1 MLSHLSVK
9 NYALIE
15 ELEIDFLKGFS
26 VVTGETGSGKSI
38 MLGALGL
45 ILGQRA
51 DLRALRD
58 PNVKC
63 VVEGTFELSKDL
75 FLPFFVEHDIDFD
88 RQSIIRRE
96 ITPSGRSRAFVND
109 TPVVLPVLKE
119 LGTLLIDIHSQHQTL
134 LLNKSSF
141 QFDVL
146 DASSKASKIKGDYL
160 QEFHAY
166 KFLHNKL
173 QRLVESER
181 KANADKDFI
190 IFQLKDFE
198 GLDLEGL
205 TESDIEEELSLLSN
219 AEDVINLSI
228 QVADELNGN
237 NSVIGNLM
245 NAEQVLL
252 KLLVYNKGYT
262 DLLDRVKSTIIEITD
277 IDEEVSR
284 KVASIDVNEN
294 RLIELTELFDV
305 VNRLQRKHNVTTVEE
320 LIKVK
325 EDFTVRVSAVKNL
338 SEEIELLNNEL
349 NRRLLAVKE
358 KGKLL
363 SDKRLKGVSSLQ
375 SEVKNYLSEM
385 AMPHAELKV
394 ELTPNENP
402 SEYGLESIDFL
413 VRTNKGSS
421 FEPLKKVASGGELS
435 RIMLAIKSILSVN
448 GNLPAIIFDEID
460 TGVSGEV
467 ANNMGS
473 IMKKMANHLQV
484 ISITHLPQ
492 IASKGKQHYKVFKE
506 TKEDTAITKITQLN
520 KDERLVEIAQIL
532 SGENPSQAAID
543 NARELLN

>member
-45 ILGQRA
+45 ILGERA
-51 DLRALRD
+51 DLKALIN
-58 PNVKC
+58 PNIKC
-63 VVEGTFELSKDL
+63 IIEGTFELSKDL
-75 FLPFFVEHDIDFD
+75 FLPFFERNDIDFEK
-88 RQSIIRRE
+88 QSIIRRE
-96 ITPSGRSRAFVND
+96 ITPSGKSRAFVND

-119 LGTLLIDIHSQHQTL
+119 LGTSLIDIHSQHQTL

-146 DASSKASKIKGDYL
+146 DASIKASNIKGDYL
-160 QEFHAY
+160 QAFHTY
-166 KFLHNKL
+166 KSLHNKL
-173 QRLVESER
+173 QHLIESER

-198 GLDLEGL
+198 GLDLESL
-205 TESDIEEELSLLSN
+205 SESDIEEELSLLSN
-219 AEDVINLSI
+219 SEEVINLSS
-228 QVADELNGN
+228 QVADELSGN

-252 KLLVYNKGYT
+252 KLSAYNKGYT
-262 DLLDRVKSTIIEITD
+262 DLLDRVKSAIIEITD

-284 KVASIDVNEN
+284 KLASIDVNVN
-294 RLIELTELFDV
+294 RLTELTELFDII
-305 VNRLQRKHNVTTVEE
+305 NRLQRKYNVTSVEE

-325 EDFTVRVSAVKNL
+325 EDFTLRISAVTNL
-338 SEEIELLNNEL
+338 SDEIESLNGEL
-349 NRRLLAVKE
+349 NEKLLTIKE

-363 SDKRLKGVSSLQ
+363 SDKRQKGVSSFQ
-375 SEVKNYLSEM
+375 SDVKNYLSKM
-385 AMPHAELKV
+385 AMPYAELKV

-402 SEYGLESIDFL
+402 SEFGLESIEFL

-421 FEPLKKVASGGELS
+421 FEPLKKVVSGGELS
-435 RIMLAIKSILSVN
+435 RIMLSIKSILSVS
-448 GNLPAIIFDEID
+448 GNLPTIIFDEID

-467 ANNMGS
+467 ANNMGG

-506 TKEDTAITKITQLN
+506 TKEDAAITKITKLN
-520 KDERLVEIAQIL
+520 RDERLVEIAQML

>member
-26 VVTGETGSGKSI
+26 VITGETGSGKSI

-45 ILGQRA
+45 ILGERA
-51 DLRALRD
+51 DLKALRD
-58 PNVKC
+58 PSVKC
-63 VVEGTFELSKDL
+63 VIEGTFELSKDL
-75 FLPFFVEHDIDFD
+75 FMSFFVENDIDFD

-96 ITPSGRSRAFVND
+96 ITPSGKSRAFVND

-119 LGTLLIDIHSQHQTL
+119 LGTSLIDIHSQHQTL

-146 DASSKASKIKGDYL
+146 DASSKSSNIKGGYL
-160 QEFHAY
+160 KEFRAY
-166 KFLHNKL
+166 KSLYNKL
-173 QRLVESER
+173 QRLIESER

-198 GLDLEGL
+198 GLDLESL
-205 TESDIEEELSLLSN
+205 SESDIEEELSLLSN
-219 AEDVINLSI
+219 AEEVINLSS

-252 KLLVYNKGYT
+252 KLSTYNKGYT
-262 DLLDRVKSTIIEITD
+262 DLLDRVKSAIIEITD

-305 VNRLQRKHNVTTVEE
+305 VNRLQRKHNVATVEE

-325 EDFTVRVSAVKNL
+325 EDFTFRVSAVTNL

-349 NRRLLAVKE
+349 NRKLLAVKE

-363 SDKRLKGVSSLQ
+363 SDKRHKGVSSLQ
-375 SEVKNYLSEM
+375 SELKNYLSEM

-402 SEYGLESIDFL
+402 SESGLESIEFL

-506 TKEDTAITKITQLN
+506 TKGDTTITKITQLN
-520 KDERLVEIAQIL
+520 RDERLLEIAQIL
-532 SGENPSQAAID
+532 SGENPSKAAID
-543 NARELLN
+543 NAKELLN

>member
-1 MLSHLSVK
+1 VLSHLSVK

-26 VVTGETGSGKSI
+26 VITGETGSGKSI

-45 ILGQRA
+45 ILGERA
-51 DLRALRD
+51 DLKALRNPD
-58 PNVKC
+58 VKC
-63 VVEGTFELSKDL
+63 VIEGTFELSKDL
-75 FLPFFVEHDIDFD
+75 FLPFFLEYDIDFD

-96 ITPSGRSRAFVND
+96 ITPSGKSRAFIND

-119 LGTLLIDIHSQHQTL
+119 LGTSLIDIHSQHQTL

-146 DASSKASKIKGDYL
+146 DASSKASGIKGDYL
-160 QEFHAY
+160 HSFYAY
-166 KFLHNKL
+166 KSLANKL
-173 QRLVESER
+173 KYLIESER
-181 KANADKDFI
+181 QANSDRDFI
-190 IFQLKDFE
+190 LFQLKDFE
-198 GLDLEGL
+198 GLDLESL
-205 TESDIEEELSLLSN
+205 SESDIEEELSILSN
-219 AEDVINLSI
+219 AEEVINLST
-228 QVADELNGN
+228 QVAHELNGN
-237 NSVIGNLM
+237 NSVVENLM
-245 NAEQVLL
+245 NAEQALL
-252 KLLVYNKGYT
+252 KLSVYNKGYT
-262 DLLDRVKSTIIEITD
+262 DLLDRVNSAIIEITD

-284 KVASIDVNEN
+284 KLASIDVNVN
-294 RLIELTELFDV
+294 RLTELTELFDII
-305 VNRLQRKHNVTTVEE
+305 NRLQRKYNVTSVGE

-325 EDFTVRVSAVKNL
+325 EDFTLRISAVTNL
-338 SEEIELLNNEL
+338 SDEIKSLNSEL
-349 NRRLLAVKE
+349 NKKLLTIKE

-363 SDKRLKGVSSLQ
+363 SDKRQSGVSSFQ
-375 SEVKNYLSEM
+375 SDVKNYLSKM
-385 AMPHAELKV
+385 AMPYAELKV

-402 SEYGLESIDFL
+402 SEFGLESIDFL

-421 FEPLKKVASGGELS
+421 FEPLKKVVSGGELS
-435 RIMLAIKSILSVN
+435 RIMLSIKSILSVS
-448 GNLPAIIFDEID
+448 GNLPTIIFDEID

-484 ISITHLPQ
+484 IDITHLPQ

-506 TKEDTAITKITQLN
+506 TKDDSAITKITQLN
-520 KDERLVEIAQIL
+520 RDERLVEIAQML

>member
-1 MLSHLSVK
+1 MLGHLSVK

-45 ILGQRA
+45 ILGERA
-51 DLRALRD
+51 DLKALRD

-63 VVEGTFELSKDL
+63 VIEGTFELSKDL

-96 ITPSGRSRAFVND
+96 ITPSGKSRAFVND

-119 LGTLLIDIHSQHQTL
+119 LGTSLIDIHSQHQTL

-146 DASSKASKIKGDYL
+146 DASSKSSNIKGDYL
-160 QEFHAY
+160 KEFHAY
-166 KFLHNKL
+166 KSLYNKL
-173 QRLVESER
+173 QRLIESER

-198 GLDLEGL
+198 GLDLESL
-205 TESDIEEELSLLSN
+205 SESDIEVELSLLSN
-219 AEDVINLSI
+219 AEEVINLSS

-252 KLLVYNKGYT
+252 KLSTYNKGYT
-262 DLLDRVKSTIIEITD
+262 DLLDRVKSAIIEITD

-305 VNRLQRKHNVTTVEE
+305 VNRLQRKHNVATVEE

-325 EDFTVRVSAVKNL
+325 EDFTFRVSAVTNL

-349 NRRLLAVKE
+349 NRKLLAVKE

-363 SDKRLKGVSSLQ
+363 SDKRHKGVSSLQ
-375 SEVKNYLSEM
+375 SELKIYLSEM

-402 SEYGLESIDFL
+402 SESGLESIEFL

-506 TKEDTAITKITQLN
+506 TKGDTTITKITQLN
-520 KDERLVEIAQIL
+520 RDERLLEIAQIL
-532 SGENPSQAAID
+532 SGENPSKAAID
-543 NARELLN
+543 NAKELLN

>member
-15 ELEIDFLKGFS
+15 ELEIDFSKGFS

-45 ILGQRA
+45 ILGERA
-51 DLRALRD
+51 DSKALRNAD
-58 PNVKC
+58 VKC
-63 VVEGTFELSKDL
+63 IIEGTFELPEKL
-75 FLPFFVEHDIDFD
+75 FAPFFDKNDIDFD
-88 RQSIIRRE
+88 QQTIIRRE
-96 ITPSGRSRAFVND
+96 ITPSGKSRAFVND

-119 LGTLLIDIHSQHQTL
+119 LGTSLIDIHSQHQTL
-134 LLNKSSF
+134 LLNKNSF

-146 DASSKASKIKGDYL
+146 DASSQVSTIKGDYI
-160 QEFHAY
+160 QAFHGY
-166 KFLHNKL
+166 KSLDKKL
-173 QRLVESER
+173 KQLIKSEQQ
-181 KANADKDFI
+181 ANSDKDFI
-190 IFQLKDFE
+190 TFQLKDFE
-198 GLDLEGL
+198 GVALEGL
-205 TESDIEEELSLLSN
+205 NESDIEDELSLLSN
-219 AEDVINLSI
+219 AGEVINLSSQI
-228 QVADELNGN
+228 TDELNGN
-237 NSVIGNLM
+237 NSVVGNLM
-245 NAEQVLL
+245 NVEQALL
-252 KLLVYNKGYT
+252 KLSEYNKGYT
-262 DLLDRVKSTIIEITD
+262 DLLNRVKSAIIEISD

-294 RLIELTELFDV
+294 RLAELTALFDV
-305 VNRLQRKHNVTTVEE
+305 VNSLQRKHNVTTVEE
-320 LIKVK
+320 LIRVK
-325 EDFTVRVSAVKNL
+325 EDFTLRISTVTNL
-338 SEEIELLNNEL
+338 SDEIELLNNEL
-349 NRRLLAVKE
+349 NKKLLTVRE

-363 SDKRLKGVSSLQ
+363 SDKRQKGVSSLQ

-385 AMPHAELKV
+385 AMPHADLKV
-394 ELTPNENP
+394 ELTPIENP
-402 SEYGLESIDFL
+402 SEFGFESIEFL

-421 FEPLKKVASGGELS
+421 FESLKKVASGGELS

-473 IMKKMANHLQV
+473 IMRKMANHLQV

-506 TKEDTAITKITQLN
+506 TKEDTTITKITHLN
-520 KDERLVEIAQIL
+520 RDERLVEIAQML
-532 SGENPSQAAID
+532 SGENPSQAAIN

>member
-15 ELEIDFLKGFS
+15 ELEIDFSKGFS

-45 ILGQRA
+45 ILGERA
-51 DLRALRD
+51 DLKALRD

-63 VVEGTFELSKDL
+63 VIEGTFELSKDL

-96 ITPSGRSRAFVND
+96 ITPGGKSRAFVND

-119 LGTLLIDIHSQHQTL
+119 LGTSLIDIHSQHQTL

-146 DASSKASKIKGDYL
+146 DASSKASNIKGDYIK
-160 QEFHAY
+160 EFHAY
-166 KFLHNKL
+166 KSLHNKL
-173 QRLVESER
+173 QHLIESER

-198 GLDLEGL
+198 GLDLESL
-205 TESDIEEELSLLSN
+205 SDSDIEEELSLLSN
-219 AEDVINLSI
+219 AEEVINLSSQI
-228 QVADELNGN
+228 ANELNGN
-237 NSVIGNLM
+237 NSVVGNLI

-252 KLLVYNKGYT
+252 KLSTYNKSYT
-262 DLLDRVKSTIIEITD
+262 DLLDRVKSAIIEITD

-305 VNRLQRKHNVTTVEE
+305 VNRLQRKHNVATVEE

-325 EDFTVRVSAVKNL
+325 EDFTFRVAAVTNL

-349 NRRLLAVKE
+349 NRKLLAVKE

-363 SDKRLKGVSSLQ
+363 SDKRQKGVSSLQ
-375 SEVKNYLSEM
+375 SELKNYLSEM

-402 SEYGLESIDFL
+402 SESGLESIEFL

-506 TKEDTAITKITQLN
+506 TKGDTTITKITQLN
-520 KDERLVEIAQIL
+520 RDERLVEIAQIL
-532 SGENPSQAAID
+532 SGENPSKAAID
-543 NARELLN
+543 NAKELLN

>member
-45 ILGQRA
+45 ILGERA
-51 DLRALRD
+51 DLKALRD

-63 VVEGTFELSKDL
+63 VIEGTFELSKDL

-96 ITPSGRSRAFVND
+96 ITPSGKSRAFVND

-119 LGTLLIDIHSQHQTL
+119 LGTSLIDIHSQHQTL

-146 DASSKASKIKGDYL
+146 DASSEASNIKGDYI
-160 QEFHAY
+160 QAFYAY
-166 KFLHNKL
+166 KSLDNKL
-173 QRLVESER
+173 KHLIESER
-181 KANADKDFI
+181 QANSDKDFI

-198 GLDLEGL
+198 GVDLESL
-205 TESDIEEELSLLSN
+205 SESDIEEELSLLSN
-219 AEDVINLSI
+219 AEEVINLSS

-237 NSVIGNLM
+237 NSVVGNLM

-252 KLLVYNKGYT
+252 KLLAYNKGYT
-262 DLLDRVKSTIIEITD
+262 DLLDRVKSAIIEITD

-294 RLIELTELFDV
+294 RLAELTELFDV
-305 VNRLQRKHNVTTVEE
+305 VNRLQRKYNVTTVEE

-325 EDFTVRVSAVKNL
+325 EDFTLRISAVTNL
-338 SEEIELLNNEL
+338 SDEIELLNNEL
-349 NRRLLAVKE
+349 NKKLLAVKE
-358 KGKLL
+358 KGALL
-363 SDKRLKGVSSLQ
+363 SDKRQKGVSSLQ

-402 SEYGLESIDFL
+402 SEYGLESIEFL

-506 TKEDTAITKITQLN
+506 TKEDTTITKITQLN

>member
-15 ELEIDFLKGFS
+15 ELEIDFLKGFT

-45 ILGQRA
+45 ILGERV
-51 DLRALRD
+51 DLKALRD

-63 VVEGTFELSKDL
+63 VIEGTFELSKDL

-96 ITPSGRSRAFVND
+96 IAPSGKSRAFVND

-119 LGTLLIDIHSQHQTL
+119 LGTSLIDIHSQHQTL

-166 KFLHNKL
+166 KSLHNKL
-173 QRLVESER
+173 QSLIESER
-181 KANADKDFI
+181 KANADKEFI

-198 GLDLEGL
+198 GLGLESL
-205 TESDIEEELSLLSN
+205 SESDIEEELSLLSN
-219 AEDVINLSI
+219 SEEVINLSN

-237 NSVIGNLM
+237 NSVVGNLM

-252 KLLVYNKGYT
+252 KLSGYNKGYT
-262 DLLDRVKSTIIEITD
+262 DLLDRVKSAIIEITD

-294 RLIELTELFDV
+294 RLTELTELFDV
-305 VNRLQRKHNVTTVEE
+305 VNRLQRKHNVATVEE

-349 NRRLLAVKE
+349 NRKLLAVKE
-358 KGKLL
+358 KGQLL
-363 SDKRLKGVSSLQ
+363 SDKRQKGVSSLQ

-394 ELTPNENP
+394 ELTPNETP
-402 SEYGLESIDFL
+402 SEYGLESIEFL

-448 GNLPAIIFDEID
+448 GNLPTIIFDEID

-506 TKEDTAITKITQLN
+506 TKEDTTITKITQLN
-520 KDERLVEIAQIL
+520 RDDRLVEIAQML

>member
-1 MLSHLSVK
+1 VLSHLSVK

-15 ELEIDFLKGFS
+15 ELEIDFSKGFS

-45 ILGQRA
+45 ILGERA
-51 DLRALRD
+51 DLKALRD

-63 VVEGTFELSKDL
+63 VIEGTFELSKDL

-96 ITPSGRSRAFVND
+96 ITPGGKSRAFVND

-119 LGTLLIDIHSQHQTL
+119 LGTSLIDIHSQHQTL

-146 DASSKASKIKGDYL
+146 DASSKASNIKGDYIK
-160 QEFHAY
+160 EFHAY
-166 KFLHNKL
+166 KSLHNKL
-173 QRLVESER
+173 QHLIESER

-198 GLDLEGL
+198 GLDLESL
-205 TESDIEEELSLLSN
+205 SDSDIEEELSLLSN
-219 AEDVINLSI
+219 AEEVINLSSQI
-228 QVADELNGN
+228 ANELNGN
-237 NSVIGNLM
+237 NSVVGNLI

-252 KLLVYNKGYT
+252 KLSTYNKSYT
-262 DLLDRVKSTIIEITD
+262 DLLDRVKSAIIEITD

-305 VNRLQRKHNVTTVEE
+305 VNRLQRKHNVATVEE

-325 EDFTVRVSAVKNL
+325 EDFTFRVAAVTNL

-349 NRRLLAVKE
+349 NRKLLAVKE

-363 SDKRLKGVSSLQ
+363 SDKRQKGVSSLQ
-375 SEVKNYLSEM
+375 SELKNYLSEM

-402 SEYGLESIDFL
+402 SESGLESIEFL

-506 TKEDTAITKITQLN
+506 TKGDTTITKITQLN
-520 KDERLVEIAQIL
+520 RDERLVEIAQIL
-532 SGENPSQAAID
+532 SGENPSKAAID
-543 NARELLN
+543 NAKELLN

>member
-15 ELEIDFLKGFS
+15 ELEIDFSKGFS

-45 ILGQRA
+45 ILGERA
-51 DLRALRD
+51 DLKALRN

-63 VVEGTFELSKDL
+63 IIEGTFELSKDI
-75 FLPFFVEHDIDFD
+75 FSPFFERNDIDFEK
-88 RQSIIRRE
+88 QSIIRRE
-96 ITPSGRSRAFVND
+96 ITPSGKSRAFVND

-119 LGTLLIDIHSQHQTL
+119 LGMSLIDIHSQHQTL

-146 DASSKASKIKGDYL
+146 DASSEASNIKGDYL
-160 QEFHAY
+160 LAFHAY
-166 KFLHNKL
+166 KSLHKKL
-173 QRLVESER
+173 QRLIESER
-181 KANADKDFI
+181 KANADKDYI
-190 IFQLKDFE
+190 LFQLKDFE
-198 GLDLEGL
+198 GLDLEDL
-205 TESDIEEELSLLSN
+205 SESDIEEELSLLSN
-219 AEDVINLSI
+219 AEEVINLSSQI
-228 QVADELNGN
+228 ADELNGN
-237 NSVIGNLM
+237 NSVVGNLM
-245 NAEQVLL
+245 NAEQVLQ
-252 KLLVYNKGYT
+252 KLSAYNKGYI
-262 DLLDRVKSTIIEITD
+262 DLLDRVKSAIIEIND

-294 RLIELTELFDV
+294 RLAELTELFDV
-305 VNRLQRKHNVTTVEE
+305 VNRLQRKHNVITVEE

-325 EDFTVRVSAVKNL
+325 EDFTLRISAVTNL
-338 SEEIELLNNEL
+338 SEEIELLTKEL
-349 NRRLLAVKE
+349 NKNLLTVKE

-363 SDKRLKGVSSLQ
+363 SDRRHKGVFSLQ
-375 SEVKNYLSEM
+375 SSVKNYLSEM

-402 SEYGLESIDFL
+402 AEFGLESIEFL

-435 RIMLAIKSILSVN
+435 RIMLAIKSILCES

-473 IMKKMANHLQV
+473 IMKKMSNHLQV

-506 TKEDTAITKITQLN
+506 TKEDTTITKITQLN
-520 KDERLVEIAQIL
+520 RDERLVEIAQIL

-543 NARELLN
+543 NAKELLN

>member
-45 ILGQRA
+45 ILGERA
-51 DLRALRD
+51 DLKALRD

-63 VVEGTFELSKDL
+63 VIEGTFELSKDL

-96 ITPSGRSRAFVND
+96 ITPSGKSRAFVND

-119 LGTLLIDIHSQHQTL
+119 LGTSLIDIHSQHQTL

-146 DASSKASKIKGDYL
+146 DASSEASNIKGDYV
-160 QEFHAY
+160 QAFHAY
-166 KFLHNKL
+166 KSLDKKL
-173 QRLVESER
+173 QHLIESER
-181 KANADKDFI
+181 QAIADKDYLLFL
-190 IFQLKDFE
+190 LKDFE
-198 GLDLEGL
+198 GVDLVSL
-205 TESDIEEELSLLSN
+205 NESDIEEELSLLSN
-219 AEDVINLSI
+219 AEEVINLSS

-237 NSVIGNLM
+237 NSVVGNLM

-252 KLLVYNKGYT
+252 KLSAYNKGYT
-262 DLLDRVKSTIIEITD
+262 DLLDRVKSAIIEITD

-284 KVASIDVNEN
+284 KLASIDVNEN
-294 RLIELTELFDV
+294 RLAELTELFDV

-325 EDFTVRVSAVKNL
+325 EDFTFRVSAVTNL

-349 NRRLLAVKE
+349 NRKLLAVKE
-358 KGKLL
+358 KGELL
-363 SDKRLKGVSSLQ
+363 SDKRQKGVSSLQ

-394 ELTPNENP
+394 ELTPNEYP
-402 SEYGLESIDFL
+402 SEYGLESIEFL

-506 TKEDTAITKITQLN
+506 TKEDTTITKITQLN

>member
-15 ELEIDFLKGFS
+15 ELEIDFLKGFT
-26 VVTGETGSGKSI
+26 VITGETGSGKSI

-45 ILGQRA
+45 ILGERA
-51 DLRALRD
+51 DLKALRN
-58 PNVKC
+58 PSVKC
-63 VVEGTFELSKDL
+63 VIEGTFDLSKDL
-75 FLPFFVEHDIDFD
+75 FLPFFVEYDIDFD

-96 ITPSGRSRAFVND
+96 ITPSGKSRAFIND

-119 LGTLLIDIHSQHQTL
+119 LGISLIDIHSQHQTL

-146 DASSKASKIKGDYL
+146 DASSKASAIKGDYIHA
-160 QEFHAY
+160 FYAY
-166 KFLHNKL
+166 KSLANKL
-173 QRLVESER
+173 KSLIESER
-181 KANADKDFI
+181 QANADRDFI

-198 GLDLEGL
+198 GVGLDCLI
-205 TESDIEEELSLLSN
+205 ESDIEEELSMLSN
-219 AEDVINLSI
+219 AEEVTNLSN
-228 QVADELNGN
+228 QVAHELNGN
-237 NSVIGNLM
+237 NSVVGNLM
-245 NAEQVLL
+245 NAEQALL
-252 KLLVYNKGYT
+252 KLSAYNKGYA
-262 DLLDRVKSTIIEITD
+262 DLLDRVKSAIIEITD

-284 KVASIDVNEN
+284 KVASIDVNQN
-294 RLIELTELFDV
+294 RLTELTELFDV
-305 VNRLQRKHNVTTVEE
+305 INRLQRKYNVTTVEE

-325 EDFTVRVSAVKNL
+325 EDFTLRVSAVTNI
-338 SEEIELLNNEL
+338 SDEVQLLNSEL
-349 NRRLLAVKE
+349 NKKLLTIKE

-363 SDKRLKGVSSLQ
+363 SDKRQKGVSALQ
-375 SEVKNYLSEM
+375 CDVKNYLSEM

-394 ELTPNENP
+394 ELTPTENP
-402 SEYGLESIDFL
+402 SEFGLESIEFL

-448 GNLPAIIFDEID
+448 GNLPTIIFDEID

-506 TKEDTAITKITQLN
+506 TKEDTTITKITQLN
-520 KDERLVEIAQIL
+520 RDDRLVEIAQML

>member
-1 MLSHLSVK
+1 MLGHLSVK

-45 ILGQRA
+45 ILGERA
-51 DLRALRD
+51 DLKALRD

-63 VVEGTFELSKDL
+63 VIEGTFELSKDL
-75 FLPFFVEHDIDFD
+75 FLPFFVDHDIDFD

-96 ITPSGRSRAFVND
+96 IMPSGKSRAFVND
-109 TPVVLPVLKE
+109 TPVILPVLKE
-119 LGTLLIDIHSQHQTL
+119 LGTSLIDIHSQHQTL

-146 DASSKASKIKGDYL
+146 DASSKASNIKGDYHK
-160 QEFHAY
+160 EFHAY
-166 KFLHNKL
+166 KSLHNKL
-173 QRLVESER
+173 QRLIESER
-181 KANADKDFI
+181 KVNADKDFI

-198 GLDLEGL
+198 GLDLESL
-205 TESDIEEELSLLSN
+205 SESDIEEELSLLSN
-219 AEDVINLSI
+219 AEEVINLSS

-237 NSVIGNLM
+237 NSVVGNLM
-245 NAEQVLL
+245 NAEQLLL
-252 KLLVYNKGYT
+252 KLSTYNKGYK
-262 DLLDRVKSTIIEITD
+262 DLLGRVKSAIIEITD

-294 RLIELTELFDV
+294 RLIELTDLFDV
-305 VNRLQRKHNVTTVEE
+305 VNRLQRKHNVATVEE

-325 EDFTVRVSAVKNL
+325 EDFTFRVSAVTNL

-349 NRRLLAVKE
+349 NRRLLVVKE

-363 SDKRLKGVSSLQ
+363 SDKRQKGVSSLQ
-375 SEVKNYLSEM
+375 RELKNYLSEM

-394 ELTPNENP
+394 ELTPNEKP
-402 SEYGLESIDFL
+402 SESGLESIEFL

-435 RIMLAIKSILSVN
+435 RIMLAIKSILCVN

-506 TKEDTAITKITQLN
+506 TKGDATITKITQLN
-520 KDERLVEIAQIL
+520 RDERLVEIAQIL
-532 SGENPSQAAID
+532 SGENPSKAAMD
-543 NARELLN
+543 NAKELLN

>member
-26 VVTGETGSGKSI
+26 VITGETGSGKSI

-45 ILGQRA
+45 ILGERA
-51 DLRALRD
+51 DLKALRN

-63 VVEGTFELSKDL
+63 VIEGTFELSEDL
-75 FLPFFVEHDIDFD
+75 FMPFFVEHDIDFD

-96 ITPSGRSRAFVND
+96 ITPSGKSRAFIND

-119 LGTLLIDIHSQHQTL
+119 LGISLIDIHSQHQTL

-141 QFDVL
+141 QFDVF
-146 DASSKASKIKGDYL
+146 DASSKASAIKGGYL
-160 QEFHAY
+160 HAFYAY
-166 KFLHNKL
+166 KSLANKL
-173 QRLVESER
+173 EYLIESER
-181 KANADKDFI
+181 QANSDRDFI

-198 GLDLEGL
+198 GLDLESL
-205 TESDIEEELSLLSN
+205 SESHIEEELSMLSN
-219 AEDVINLSI
+219 AEEVINLST
-228 QVADELNGN
+228 QVSHELNGN
-237 NSVIGNLM
+237 NSVIENLM
-245 NAEQVLL
+245 NAEQALL
-252 KLLVYNKGYT
+252 KLSVYNKGYT
-262 DLLDRVKSTIIEITD
+262 DLLDRVKSAIIEITD

-284 KVASIDVNEN
+284 KLASIDVNVN
-294 RLIELTELFDV
+294 RLTELTELFDII
-305 VNRLQRKHNVTTVEE
+305 NRLQRKYNVTSVEE

-325 EDFTVRVSAVKNL
+325 EDFTLRISAVTNL
-338 SEEIELLNNEL
+338 SDEIESLNSEL
-349 NRRLLAVKE
+349 NKKLLTIKE

-363 SDKRLKGVSSLQ
+363 SDKRQKGVSSFQ
-375 SEVKNYLSEM
+375 SDVKNYLSKM
-385 AMPHAELKV
+385 AMPYAELKV

-402 SEYGLESIDFL
+402 SEFGLESIEFL

-421 FEPLKKVASGGELS
+421 FEPLKKVVSGGELS
-435 RIMLAIKSILSVN
+435 RIMLSIKSILSVS
-448 GNLPAIIFDEID
+448 GNLPTIIFDEID

-467 ANNMGS
+467 ANNMGG

-506 TKEDTAITKITQLN
+506 TKEHAAITKITKLN
-520 KDERLVEIAQIL
+520 RDERLVEIAQML

>member
-26 VVTGETGSGKSI
+26 VITGETGSGKSI

-45 ILGQRA
+45 ILGERA
-51 DLRALRD
+51 DLKALRD
-58 PNVKC
+58 PSVKC
-63 VVEGTFELSKDL
+63 VIEGTFELSKDL
-75 FLPFFVEHDIDFD
+75 FMSFFVENDIDFD

-96 ITPSGRSRAFVND
+96 ITPSGKSRAFVND

-119 LGTLLIDIHSQHQTL
+119 LGTSLIDIHSQHQTL

-146 DASSKASKIKGDYL
+146 DASSKSSNIKGDYL
-160 QEFHAY
+160 KEFHAY
-166 KFLHNKL
+166 KSLYNKL
-173 QRLVESER
+173 QRLIESER

-198 GLDLEGL
+198 GLDLESL
-205 TESDIEEELSLLSN
+205 SESDIEEELSLLSN
-219 AEDVINLSI
+219 AEEVINLSS

-252 KLLVYNKGYT
+252 KLSTYNKGYT
-262 DLLDRVKSTIIEITD
+262 DLLDRVKSAIVEITD

-284 KVASIDVNEN
+284 KVAYIDVNEN
-294 RLIELTELFDV
+294 RLAELSDLFDV
-305 VNRLQRKHNVTTVEE
+305 LNRLQRKHNVSTVEE

-325 EDFTVRVSAVKNL
+325 AGFTLRISAVTNL
-338 SEEIELLNNEL
+338 SDEIQLLHNEL
-349 NRRLLAVKE
+349 NKKLLAVKE

-363 SDKRLKGVSSLQ
+363 SDKRQKGVSSLQ

-402 SEYGLESIDFL
+402 SESGLESIEFL
-413 VRTNKGSS
+413 VRMNKGSS
-421 FEPLKKVASGGELS
+421 FDPLKKVASGGELS

-506 TKEDTAITKITQLN
+506 TKEDTTITKITQLN
-520 KDERLVEIAQIL
+520 RGDRLVEIAQML

>member
-38 MLGALGL
+38 MLGALSL
-45 ILGQRA
+45 ILGERA
-51 DLRALRD
+51 DLKALRD

-63 VVEGTFELSKDL
+63 VIEGTFELSKDL

-96 ITPSGRSRAFVND
+96 ITPSGKSRAFVND

-119 LGTLLIDIHSQHQTL
+119 LGTSLIDIHSQHQTL

-146 DASSKASKIKGDYL
+146 DASSEASNIKGDYI
-160 QEFHAY
+160 QAFYAY
-166 KFLHNKL
+166 KSLDNKL
-173 QRLVESER
+173 KHLIESER
-181 KANADKDFI
+181 QANSDKDFI

-198 GLDLEGL
+198 GVDLESL
-205 TESDIEEELSLLSN
+205 SESDIEEELSLLSN
-219 AEDVINLSI
+219 AEEVINLSS

-237 NSVIGNLM
+237 NSVVGNLM
-245 NAEQVLL
+245 NTEQVLL
-252 KLLVYNKGYT
+252 KLLAYNKGYT
-262 DLLDRVKSTIIEITD
+262 DLLDRVKSAIIEITD

-294 RLIELTELFDV
+294 RLAELTELFDV
-305 VNRLQRKHNVTTVEE
+305 VNRLQRKYNVTTVEE

-325 EDFTVRVSAVKNL
+325 EDFTLRISAVTNL
-338 SEEIELLNNEL
+338 SDEIELLNNEL
-349 NRRLLAVKE
+349 NKKLLAVKE
-358 KGKLL
+358 KGALL
-363 SDKRLKGVSSLQ
+363 SDKRQKGVSSLQ

-394 ELTPNENP
+394 ELIPNENP
-402 SEYGLESIDFL
+402 SEYGLESIEFL

-421 FEPLKKVASGGELS
+421 FEPLKKIASGGELS

-506 TKEDTAITKITQLN
+506 TKEDTTITKITQLN

>member
-1 MLSHLSVK
+1 VLSHLSVK

-45 ILGQRA
+45 ILGERA
-51 DLRALRD
+51 DLKALRD

-63 VVEGTFELSKDL
+63 VIEGTFELSKDL

-96 ITPSGRSRAFVND
+96 ITPSGKSRAFVND

-119 LGTLLIDIHSQHQTL
+119 LGTSLIDIHSQHQTL

-146 DASSKASKIKGDYL
+146 DASSEASNIKGDYV
-160 QEFHAY
+160 QAFHAY
-166 KFLHNKL
+166 KSLDKKL
-173 QRLVESER
+173 QHLIESER
-181 KANADKDFI
+181 QAIADKDYLLFL
-190 IFQLKDFE
+190 LKDFE
-198 GLDLEGL
+198 GVDLVSL
-205 TESDIEEELSLLSN
+205 NESDIEEELSLLSN
-219 AEDVINLSI
+219 AEEVINLSS

-237 NSVIGNLM
+237 NSVVGNLM

-252 KLLVYNKGYT
+252 KLSAYNKGYT
-262 DLLDRVKSTIIEITD
+262 DLLDRVKSAIIEITD

-284 KVASIDVNEN
+284 KLASIDVNEN
-294 RLIELTELFDV
+294 RLAELTELFDV

-325 EDFTVRVSAVKNL
+325 EDFTFRVSAVTNL

-349 NRRLLAVKE
+349 NRKLLAVKE
-358 KGKLL
+358 KGELL
-363 SDKRLKGVSSLQ
+363 SDKRQKGVSSLQ

-394 ELTPNENP
+394 ELTPNEYP
-402 SEYGLESIDFL
+402 SEYGLESIEFL

-506 TKEDTAITKITQLN
+506 TKEDTTITKITQLN

>member
-9 NYALIE
+9 NYALIK
-15 ELEIDFLKGFS
+15 ELEIDFLTGFS

-45 ILGQRA
+45 ILGERA
-51 DLRALRD
+51 DLKALRD

-63 VVEGTFELSKDL
+63 VIEGTFELSKDL
-75 FLPFFVEHDIDFD
+75 FMPFFVEHDIDFD

-96 ITPSGRSRAFVND
+96 ITPSGKSRAFVND

-119 LGTLLIDIHSQHQTL
+119 LGTSLIDIHSQHQTL

-141 QFDVL
+141 QFEVL
-146 DASSKASKIKGDYL
+146 DASSKSSNIKGDYL
-160 QEFHAY
+160 KEFRAY
-166 KFLHNKL
+166 KSLYNKL
-173 QRLVESER
+173 QRLIESER

-198 GLDLEGL
+198 GLDLESL
-205 TESDIEEELSLLSN
+205 SESDIEEELSLLSN
-219 AEDVINLSI
+219 AEEVINLSS

-252 KLLVYNKGYT
+252 KLSTYNKGYT
-262 DLLDRVKSTIIEITD
+262 DLLDRVKSAIVEITD

-284 KVASIDVNEN
+284 KVAYIDVNEN
-294 RLIELTELFDV
+294 RLAELSDLFDV
-305 VNRLQRKHNVTTVEE
+305 LNRLQRKHNVSTVEE

-325 EDFTVRVSAVKNL
+325 AGFTLRISAVTNL
-338 SEEIELLNNEL
+338 SDEIQLLHNEL
-349 NRRLLAVKE
+349 NKKLLAVKE

-363 SDKRLKGVSSLQ
+363 SDKRQKGVSSLQ

-402 SEYGLESIDFL
+402 SESGLESIEFL
-413 VRTNKGSS
+413 VRMNKGSS
-421 FEPLKKVASGGELS
+421 FDPLKKVASGGELS

-506 TKEDTAITKITQLN
+506 TKEDTTITKITQLN
-520 KDERLVEIAQIL
+520 RGDRLVEIAQML

>member
-1 MLSHLSVK
+1 
-9 NYALIE
+9 
-15 ELEIDFLKGFS
+15 
-26 VVTGETGSGKSI
+26 
-38 MLGALGL
+38 
-45 ILGQRA
+45 
-51 DLRALRD
+51 
-58 PNVKC
+58 
-63 VVEGTFELSKDL
+63 
-75 FLPFFVEHDIDFD
+75 
-88 RQSIIRRE
+88 
-96 ITPSGRSRAFVND
+96 
-109 TPVVLPVLKE
+109 
-119 LGTLLIDIHSQHQTL
+119 
-134 LLNKSSF
+134 
-141 QFDVL
+141 
-146 DASSKASKIKGDYL
+146 
-160 QEFHAY
+160 
-166 KFLHNKL
+166 
-173 QRLVESER
+173 
-181 KANADKDFI
+181 
-190 IFQLKDFE
+190 
-198 GLDLEGL
+198 
-205 TESDIEEELSLLSN
+205 
-219 AEDVINLSI
+219 
-228 QVADELNGN
+228 
-237 NSVIGNLM
+237 
-245 NAEQVLL
+245 
-252 KLLVYNKGYT
+252 YT

-460 TGVSGEV
+460 TGVSGE
-467 ANNMGS
+467 
-473 IMKKMANHLQV
+473 
-484 ISITHLPQ
+484 
-492 IASKGKQHYKVFKE
+492 
-506 TKEDTAITKITQLN
+506 
-520 KDERLVEIAQIL
+520 
-532 SGENPSQAAID
+532 
-543 NARELLN
+543 

>member
-26 VVTGETGSGKSI
+26 VVTGETGSGKSV

-45 ILGQRA
+45 ILGERA
-51 DLRALRD
+51 DLKALRD
-58 PNVKC
+58 PDVKC
-63 VVEGTFELSKDL
+63 VIEGTFELSKDL
-75 FLPFFVEHDIDFD
+75 FSSFFERNDIDFD
-88 RQSIIRRE
+88 KQSIIRRE
-96 ITPSGRSRAFVND
+96 ITPNGKSRAFVND
-109 TPVVLPVLKE
+109 TPVVLALLKE
-119 LGTLLIDIHSQHQTL
+119 LGTSLIDIHSQHQTL

-146 DASSKASKIKGDYL
+146 DASSKASNIKGDYL
-160 QEFHAY
+160 QAFHTY
-166 KFLHNKL
+166 KSLQNKL
-173 QRLVESER
+173 QRLIESER
-181 KANADKDFI
+181 KAIADKDYLL
-190 IFQLKDFE
+190 FQLKDFE
-198 GLDLEGL
+198 GLDLESL
-205 TESDIEEELSLLSN
+205 SESDIEEELSLLSN
-219 AEDVINLSI
+219 AEEVINLSS

-237 NSVIGNLM
+237 NSVVGNLM

-252 KLLVYNKGYT
+252 KLSTYNKGYT
-262 DLLDRVKSTIIEITD
+262 DLLDRVKSAIIEITD

-284 KVASIDVNEN
+284 KVASVDVNEN

-305 VNRLQRKHNVTTVEE
+305 VNRLQRKHNVATVEE

-325 EDFTVRVSAVKNL
+325 EDFTFRVSAVTNL

-349 NRRLLAVKE
+349 NRKLYAVKE
-358 KGKLL
+358 KGGLL
-363 SDKRLKGVSSLQ
+363 SDKRQKGVSSLQ

-402 SEYGLESIDFL
+402 SESGLESIEFL

-435 RIMLAIKSILSVN
+435 RIMLAIKSILCES

-473 IMKKMANHLQV
+473 IMKKMAKHLQV

-506 TKEDTAITKITQLN
+506 TKEDTTITKITQLN
-520 KDERLVEIAQIL
+520 RDERLVEIAQIL

-543 NARELLN
+543 NAKELLN

>member
-1 MLSHLSVK
+1 VLSHLSVK

-45 ILGQRA
+45 ILGERA
-51 DLRALRD
+51 DLKALRD

-63 VVEGTFELSKDL
+63 VIEGTFELSKGL
-75 FLPFFVEHDIDFD
+75 FLPFFVENDIDFE

-96 ITPSGRSRAFVND
+96 ITPSGKSRAFVND
-109 TPVVLPVLKE
+109 TPVVLPVLKK
-119 LGTLLIDIHSQHQTL
+119 LGTSLIDIHSQHQTL

-146 DASSKASKIKGDYL
+146 DASSKASTIKGDYL
-160 QEFHAY
+160 QVFNAY
-166 KFLHNKL
+166 KSLANKL
-173 QRLVESER
+173 KQLIESER
-181 KANADKDFI
+181 QANSDKDFI

-198 GLDLEGL
+198 GIDLESL
-205 TESDIEEELSLLSN
+205 SESDIEEELSLLSN
-219 AEDVINLSI
+219 AEEVINLSS

-237 NSVIGNLM
+237 NSVVGNLM
-245 NAEQVLL
+245 SVEQALL
-252 KLLVYNKGYT
+252 KLSAYNKGYT
-262 DLLDRVKSTIIEITD
+262 DLLGRVKSAIIEIID

-294 RLIELTELFDV
+294 RLTELTELFDV
-305 VNRLQRKHNVTTVEE
+305 VNRLQRKYNVTTVEE

-325 EDFTVRVSAVKNL
+325 EDFTLRIAAVTNL
-338 SEEIELLNNEL
+338 SDEIELLNNEL
-349 NRRLLAVKE
+349 NKKLLAVKE

-363 SDKRLKGVSSLQ
+363 SDKRQKGVSTLQ

-385 AMPHAELKV
+385 AMPYAELKV

-402 SEYGLESIDFL
+402 TEFGLESIEFL

-467 ANNMGS
+467 ANSMGS

-506 TKEDTAITKITQLN
+506 TTKDTTITKITQLN
-520 KDERLVEIAQIL
+520 RDERLVEIAQML

>member
-1 MLSHLSVK
+1 MLGHLSVK

-15 ELEIDFLKGFS
+15 KLEIDFLKGFS

-45 ILGQRA
+45 ILGERA
-51 DLRALRD
+51 DLKALRD

-63 VVEGTFELSKDL
+63 VIEGTFELSKDL

-96 ITPSGRSRAFVND
+96 ITPSGKSRAFVND

-119 LGTLLIDIHSQHQTL
+119 LGTSLIDIHSQHQIL

-146 DASSKASKIKGDYL
+146 DASSKSSNIKGDYL
-160 QEFHAY
+160 KEFHAY
-166 KFLHNKL
+166 KSLYNKL
-173 QRLVESER
+173 QRLIESER

-198 GLDLEGL
+198 GLDLESL
-205 TESDIEEELSLLSN
+205 SESDIEVELSLLSN
-219 AEDVINLSI
+219 AEEVINLSS

-252 KLLVYNKGYT
+252 KLSTYNKGYT
-262 DLLDRVKSTIIEITD
+262 DLLDRVKSAIIEITD

-305 VNRLQRKHNVTTVEE
+305 VNRLQRKHNVATVEE

-325 EDFTVRVSAVKNL
+325 EDFTFRVSAVTNL

-349 NRRLLAVKE
+349 NRKLLAVKE

-363 SDKRLKGVSSLQ
+363 SDKRHKGVSSLQ
-375 SEVKNYLSEM
+375 SELKNYLSEM

-402 SEYGLESIDFL
+402 SESGLESIEFL

-506 TKEDTAITKITQLN
+506 TKGDTTITKITQLN
-520 KDERLVEIAQIL
+520 RDERLLEIAQIL
-532 SGENPSQAAID
+532 SGENPSKAAID
-543 NARELLN
+543 NAKELLN

>member
-15 ELEIDFLKGFS
+15 ELEIDFSKGFS

-45 ILGQRA
+45 ILGERA
-51 DLRALRD
+51 DSKALRNVD
-58 PNVKC
+58 VKC
-63 VVEGTFELSKDL
+63 IIEGTFELPEKL
-75 FLPFFVEHDIDFD
+75 FAPFFDKNDIDFD
-88 RQSIIRRE
+88 QQTIIRRE
-96 ITPSGRSRAFVND
+96 ITPSGKSRAFVND

-119 LGTLLIDIHSQHQTL
+119 LGTSLIDIHSQHQTL
-134 LLNKSSF
+134 LLNKNSF

-146 DASSKASKIKGDYL
+146 DASSEVSTIKEDYI
-160 QEFHAY
+160 QAFHAY
-166 KFLHNKL
+166 KYLDKKL
-173 QRLVESER
+173 KQLIKSEQQ
-181 KANADKDFI
+181 ANSDKDFI
-190 IFQLKDFE
+190 TFQLKDFE
-198 GLDLEGL
+198 GISLEDLN
-205 TESDIEEELSLLSN
+205 ESDIEDELSLLSN
-219 AEDVINLSI
+219 AGEVINLSSQI
-228 QVADELNGN
+228 ADELNGN
-237 NSVIGNLM
+237 NSVVGNLM
-245 NAEQVLL
+245 NVEQALL
-252 KLLVYNKGYT
+252 KLSAYNKGYT
-262 DLLDRVKSTIIEITD
+262 DLLDRVKSAIIEITD

-294 RLIELTELFDV
+294 RLAELTELFDF
-305 VNRLQRKHNVTTVEE
+305 VNRLQRKYNVTTVEE

-325 EDFTVRVSAVKNL
+325 EDFTLRISAVMTL
-338 SEEIELLNNEL
+338 SDEIELLNNEL
-349 NRRLLAVKE
+349 NKKLLAVKE

-363 SDKRLKGVSSLQ
+363 SDKRQKGVSSLQ

-402 SEYGLESIDFL
+402 SEFGLESIEFL

-506 TKEDTAITKITQLN
+506 TKEDTTITKITQLN
-520 KDERLVEIAQIL
+520 RDERLVEIAQIL

>member
-1 MLSHLSVK
+1 VLSHLSVK

-26 VVTGETGSGKSI
+26 VITGETGSGKSI

-45 ILGQRA
+45 ILGERA
-51 DLRALRD
+51 DLKALRD
-58 PNVKC
+58 PSVKC
-63 VVEGTFELSKDL
+63 VIEGTFELSKDL
-75 FLPFFVEHDIDFD
+75 FMSFFVENDIDFD

-96 ITPSGRSRAFVND
+96 ITPSGKSRAFVND

-119 LGTLLIDIHSQHQTL
+119 LGTSLIDIHSQHQTL

-141 QFDVL
+141 QFEVL
-146 DASSKASKIKGDYL
+146 DASSKSSNIKGGYL
-160 QEFHAY
+160 KEFRAY
-166 KFLHNKL
+166 KSLYNKL
-173 QRLVESER
+173 QRLIESER

-198 GLDLEGL
+198 GLDLESL
-205 TESDIEEELSLLSN
+205 SESDIEEELSLLSN
-219 AEDVINLSI
+219 AEEVINLSS

-252 KLLVYNKGYT
+252 KLSTYNKGYT
-262 DLLDRVKSTIIEITD
+262 DLLDRVKSAIVEITD

-284 KVASIDVNEN
+284 KVAYIDVNEN
-294 RLIELTELFDV
+294 RLAELSDLFDV
-305 VNRLQRKHNVTTVEE
+305 LNRLQRKHNVSTVEE

-325 EDFTVRVSAVKNL
+325 AGFTLRISAVTNL
-338 SEEIELLNNEL
+338 SDEIQLLHNEL
-349 NRRLLAVKE
+349 NKKLLAVKE

-363 SDKRLKGVSSLQ
+363 SDKRQKGVSSLQ

-402 SEYGLESIDFL
+402 SESGLESIEFL
-413 VRTNKGSS
+413 VRMNKGSS
-421 FEPLKKVASGGELS
+421 FDPLKKVASGGELS

-506 TKEDTAITKITQLN
+506 TKEDTTITKITQLN
-520 KDERLVEIAQIL
+520 RGDRLVEIAQML

>member
-1 MLSHLSVK
+1 MLGHLSVK

-15 ELEIDFLKGFS
+15 KLEIDFLKGFS

-45 ILGQRA
+45 ILGERA
-51 DLRALRD
+51 DLKALRD

-63 VVEGTFELSKDL
+63 VIEGTFELSKDL

-96 ITPSGRSRAFVND
+96 ITPSGKSRAFVND

-119 LGTLLIDIHSQHQTL
+119 LGTSLIDIHSQHQTL

-146 DASSKASKIKGDYL
+146 DASSKSSNIKGDYL
-160 QEFHAY
+160 KEFHAY
-166 KFLHNKL
+166 KSLYNKL
-173 QRLVESER
+173 QRLIESER

-198 GLDLEGL
+198 GLDLESL
-205 TESDIEEELSLLSN
+205 SESDIEVELSLLSN
-219 AEDVINLSI
+219 AEEVINLSS

-252 KLLVYNKGYT
+252 KLSTYNKGYT
-262 DLLDRVKSTIIEITD
+262 DLLDRVKSAIIEITD

-305 VNRLQRKHNVTTVEE
+305 VNRLQRKHNVATVEE

-325 EDFTVRVSAVKNL
+325 EDFTFRVSAVTNL

-349 NRRLLAVKE
+349 NRKLLAVKE

-363 SDKRLKGVSSLQ
+363 SDKRHKGVSSLQ
-375 SEVKNYLSEM
+375 SELKNYLSEM

-402 SEYGLESIDFL
+402 SESGLESIEFL

-506 TKEDTAITKITQLN
+506 TKGDTTITKITQLN
-520 KDERLVEIAQIL
+520 RDERLLEIAQIL
-532 SGENPSQAAID
+532 SGENPSKAAID
-543 NARELLN
+543 NAKELLN

>member
-45 ILGQRA
+45 ILGERA
-51 DLRALRD
+51 DLKALKD
-58 PNVKC
+58 ANLKC
-63 VVEGTFELSKDL
+63 VIEGTFELSKSL
-75 FLPFFVEHDIDFD
+75 FFAFFVENDIDFEK
-88 RQSIIRRE
+88 QSIIRRE
-96 ITPSGRSRAFVND
+96 IAPSGKSRAFVND
-109 TPVVLPVLKE
+109 TPVLLPVLKK

-134 LLNKSSF
+134 LLNKNSF

-146 DASSKASKIKGDYL
+146 DASIQASTIKGDYI
-160 QEFHAY
+160 QAFQAY
-166 KFLHNKL
+166 KSLDKKL
-173 QRLVESER
+173 IHLIEYEQQ
-181 KANADKDFI
+181 ANSDKDFI
-190 IFQLKDFE
+190 VFQLKDFE
-198 GLDLEGL
+198 GVDLESL
-205 TESDIEEELSLLSN
+205 SESDIEEELSLLSN
-219 AEDVINLSI
+219 AEEVINLSS
-228 QVADELNGN
+228 QVADELNGS

-245 NAEQVLL
+245 NAEQALL
-252 KLLVYNKGYT
+252 KLSGYNKGYA
-262 DLLDRVKSTIIEITD
+262 DLLDRIKSTIIEISD

-294 RLIELTELFDV
+294 RLAELTDLFDV
-305 VNRLQRKHNVTTVEE
+305 LNRLQRKHNVSTVEE

-325 EDFTVRVSAVKNL
+325 EDFTLRISAVTNL
-338 SEEIELLNNEL
+338 SDEIELLNKEL
-349 NRRLLAVKE
+349 NKKLLAVKE

-363 SDKRLKGVSSLQ
+363 SDMRQEGVSSLQ
-375 SEVKNYLSEM
+375 SEVKNYLREM

-394 ELTPNENP
+394 ELTPIANP
-402 SEYGLESIDFL
+402 SEFGLESIEFL

-435 RIMLAIKSILSVN
+435 RIMLAIKSILSVS
-448 GNLPAIIFDEID
+448 GDLPAIIFDEID

-473 IMKKMANHLQV
+473 IMRKMANHLQV

-506 TKEDTAITKITQLN
+506 TTEDNTTTKIMQLN
-520 KDERLVEIAQIL
+520 RDERLVEIAQML
-532 SGENPSQAAID
+532 SGENPSKAAID

>member
-15 ELEIDFLKGFS
+15 ELEIDFLKGLS

-45 ILGQRA
+45 ILGERA
-51 DLRALRD
+51 DLKALRD
-58 PNVKC
+58 TNLKC
-63 VVEGTFELSKDL
+63 VIEGTFELSKTL
-75 FLPFFVEHDIDFD
+75 FLPFFVENDIDFEK
-88 RQSIIRRE
+88 QSIIRRE
-96 ITPSGRSRAFVND
+96 IMPSGKSRAFVND
-109 TPVVLPVLKE
+109 TPVLLPLLKE
-119 LGTLLIDIHSQHQTL
+119 LGTSLIDIHSQHQTL

-146 DASSKASKIKGDYL
+146 DASCEASTIKEDYI
-160 QEFHAY
+160 QAFHTY
-166 KFLHNKL
+166 RSLDKKL
-173 QRLVESER
+173 KYLIESEQQ
-181 KANADKDFI
+181 ANSDKDFI
-190 IFQLKDFE
+190 AFQLKDFE
-198 GLDLEGL
+198 GVDLGSL
-205 TESDIEEELSLLSN
+205 SESDIEEELSLLSN
-219 AEDVINLSI
+219 AEEVINLSS
-228 QVADELNGN
+228 QVADELNGS

-245 NAEQVLL
+245 NAEQALL
-252 KLLVYNKGYT
+252 KLSGYNKGYA
-262 DLLDRVKSTIIEITD
+262 DLLDRIKSTIIEISD

-284 KVASIDVNEN
+284 KVDSIDVNEN
-294 RLIELTELFDV
+294 RLAELTDLFDV
-305 VNRLQRKHNVTTVEE
+305 LNRLQRKHNVSTVEE

-325 EDFTVRVSAVKNL
+325 EDFTLRISAVTNL
-338 SEEIELLNNEL
+338 SDEIELLNKEL
-349 NRRLLAVKE
+349 KKKLLAVKE

-363 SDKRLKGVSSLQ
+363 SDKRQEGVSSLQ
-375 SEVKNYLSEM
+375 SEVKNYLREM

-394 ELTPNENP
+394 ELTPIANP
-402 SEYGLESIDFL
+402 SEFGLESIEFL

-421 FEPLKKVASGGELS
+421 FESLKKVASGGELS
-435 RIMLAIKSILSVN
+435 RIMLAIKSILSVS
-448 GNLPAIIFDEID
+448 GDLPAIIFDEID

-473 IMKKMANHLQV
+473 IMRKMANHLQV

-506 TKEDTAITKITQLN
+506 TTEDNTITKIMQLN
-520 KDERLVEIAQIL
+520 RDERLVEIAQML

>member
-9 NYALIE
+9 NYALIK

-45 ILGQRA
+45 ILGERA
-51 DLRALRD
+51 DLKALRD

-63 VVEGTFELSKDL
+63 VIEGTFELSKDL

-96 ITPSGRSRAFVND
+96 ITPSGKSRAFVND
-109 TPVVLPVLKE
+109 TPVVLPVLKK
-119 LGTLLIDIHSQHQTL
+119 LGTSLIDIHSQHQTL
-134 LLNKSSF
+134 LLNKNSF

-146 DASSKASKIKGDYL
+146 DASSEASAIKGDYI
-160 QEFHAY
+160 QAFYAY
-166 KFLHNKL
+166 KSLDNKL
-173 QRLVESER
+173 KHLIESER
-181 KANADKDFI
+181 QANSDKDFI

-198 GLDLEGL
+198 GVDLESL
-205 TESDIEEELSLLSN
+205 NESDIEEELSMLSN
-219 AEDVINLSI
+219 AEEVINLSS

-237 NSVIGNLM
+237 NSVVGNLM
-245 NAEQVLL
+245 NAEQALL
-252 KLLVYNKGYT
+252 KLSAYNKGYT
-262 DLLDRVKSTIIEITD
+262 DLLDRVKSAIIEITD

-294 RLIELTELFDV
+294 RLTELTELFDIA
-305 VNRLQRKHNVTTVEE
+305 NRLQRKYNVTNVEE

-325 EDFTVRVSAVKNL
+325 EDFTLRISAVTNL
-338 SEEIELLNNEL
+338 SDEIELLNNEL
-349 NRRLLAVKE
+349 NKSLLIVKE

-363 SDKRLKGVSSLQ
+363 SDKRQSGVFSLQ

-402 SEYGLESIDFL
+402 SEFGLESIEFL

-435 RIMLAIKSILSVN
+435 RIMLSIKSILSVN

-506 TKEDTAITKITQLN
+506 TKEDTTITKITQLN
-520 KDERLVEIAQIL
+520 RDERLVEIAQML

>member
-15 ELEIDFLKGFS
+15 ELEIDFLKGFT
-26 VVTGETGSGKSI
+26 VITGETGSGKSI

-45 ILGQRA
+45 ILGERA
-51 DLRALRD
+51 DLKALRN
-58 PNVKC
+58 PSVKC
-63 VVEGTFELSKDL
+63 VIEGTFDLSKDL
-75 FLPFFVEHDIDFD
+75 FLPFFVEYDIDFD

-96 ITPSGRSRAFVND
+96 ITPSGKSRAFIND

-119 LGTLLIDIHSQHQTL
+119 LGISLIDIHSQHQTL

-146 DASSKASKIKGDYL
+146 DASSKASAIKGDYIHA
-160 QEFHAY
+160 FYAY
-166 KFLHNKL
+166 KSLANKL
-173 QRLVESER
+173 KSLIESER
-181 KANADKDFI
+181 QANADRDFI

-198 GLDLEGL
+198 GVGLDCLI
-205 TESDIEEELSLLSN
+205 ESDIEEELSMLSN
-219 AEDVINLSI
+219 AEEVTNLSN
-228 QVADELNGN
+228 QVAHELNGN
-237 NSVIGNLM
+237 NSVVGNLM
-245 NAEQVLL
+245 NAEQALL
-252 KLLVYNKGYT
+252 KLSAYNKGYA
-262 DLLDRVKSTIIEITD
+262 DLLDRVKSAIIEITD

-284 KVASIDVNEN
+284 KVASIDVNQN
-294 RLIELTELFDV
+294 RLTELTELFDV
-305 VNRLQRKHNVTTVEE
+305 INRLQRKYNVTTVEE

-325 EDFTVRVSAVKNL
+325 EDFTLRVSAVTNI
-338 SEEIELLNNEL
+338 SDEVQLLNSEL
-349 NRRLLAVKE
+349 NKKLLTIKE

-363 SDKRLKGVSSLQ
+363 SDKRQKGVSALQ
-375 SEVKNYLSEM
+375 CDVKNYLSEM

-394 ELTPNENP
+394 ELTPTENP
-402 SEYGLESIDFL
+402 SEFGLESIEFL

-448 GNLPAIIFDEID
+448 GNLPTIIFDEID

-506 TKEDTAITKITQLN
+506 TKEDTTITKITQLN
-520 KDERLVEIAQIL
+520 RDDRLVEIAQML
-532 SGENPSQAAID
+532 SGENPSQAGID

>member
-9 NYALIE
+9 NYALIK

-45 ILGQRA
+45 ILGERA
-51 DLRALRD
+51 DLKALRD

-63 VVEGTFELSKDL
+63 VIEGTFELSKDL

-96 ITPSGRSRAFVND
+96 ITPGGKSRAFVND

-119 LGTLLIDIHSQHQTL
+119 LGTSLIDIHSQHQTL

-146 DASSKASKIKGDYL
+146 DASSKASNIKGDYIK
-160 QEFHAY
+160 EFHAY
-166 KFLHNKL
+166 KSLHNKL
-173 QRLVESER
+173 QHLIESER

-198 GLDLEGL
+198 GLDLESL
-205 TESDIEEELSLLSN
+205 SDSDIEEELSLLSN
-219 AEDVINLSI
+219 AEEVINLSSQI
-228 QVADELNGN
+228 ANELNGN
-237 NSVIGNLM
+237 NSVVGNLI

-252 KLLVYNKGYT
+252 KLSTYNKSYT
-262 DLLDRVKSTIIEITD
+262 DLLDRVKSAIIEITD

-305 VNRLQRKHNVTTVEE
+305 VNRLQRKHNVATVEE

-325 EDFTVRVSAVKNL
+325 EDFTFRVAAVTNL

-349 NRRLLAVKE
+349 NRKLLAVKE

-363 SDKRLKGVSSLQ
+363 SDKRQKGVSSLQ
-375 SEVKNYLSEM
+375 SELKNYLSEM

-402 SEYGLESIDFL
+402 SESGLESIEFL

-506 TKEDTAITKITQLN
+506 TKGDTTITKITQLN
-520 KDERLVEIAQIL
+520 RDERLVEIAQIL
-532 SGENPSQAAID
+532 SGENPSKAAID
-543 NARELLN
+543 NAKELLN

>member
-45 ILGQRA
+45 ILGERA
-51 DLRALRD
+51 DLKALRD

-63 VVEGTFELSKDL
+63 VIEGTFELSKGL
-75 FLPFFVEHDIDFD
+75 FLPFFVENDIDFE

-96 ITPSGRSRAFVND
+96 ITPSGKSRAFVND
-109 TPVVLPVLKE
+109 TPVVLPVLKK
-119 LGTLLIDIHSQHQTL
+119 LGTSLIDIHSQHQTL

-146 DASSKASKIKGDYL
+146 DASSKASTIKGDYL
-160 QEFHAY
+160 QVFNAY
-166 KFLHNKL
+166 KSLANKL
-173 QRLVESER
+173 KQLIESER
-181 KANADKDFI
+181 QANSDKDFI

-198 GLDLEGL
+198 GIDLESL
-205 TESDIEEELSLLSN
+205 SESDIEEELSLLSN
-219 AEDVINLSI
+219 AEEVINLSC

-237 NSVIGNLM
+237 NSVVGNLM
-245 NAEQVLL
+245 SVEQGLL
-252 KLLVYNKGYT
+252 KLSAYNKGYT
-262 DLLDRVKSTIIEITD
+262 DLLDRVKSAIIEITD

-294 RLIELTELFDV
+294 RLTELTELFDV
-305 VNRLQRKHNVTTVEE
+305 VNRLQRKYNVTTVEE

-325 EDFTVRVSAVKNL
+325 EDFTLRISAVTNL
-338 SEEIELLNNEL
+338 SDEIELLNNEL
-349 NRRLLAVKE
+349 NKKLLAVKE

-363 SDKRLKGVSSLQ
+363 SDKRQKGVSTLQ

-385 AMPHAELKV
+385 AMPYAELKV

-402 SEYGLESIDFL
+402 TEFGLESIEFL

-506 TKEDTAITKITQLN
+506 TTKDTTITKITQLN
-520 KDERLVEIAQIL
+520 RDERLVEIAQML